1 MRAHFLVLLAGAA
14 LSACSAPP
22 SSTSF
27 VGPSGE
33 QIHSTKCSSS
43 PQGCFQE
50 AAKTCGGPYRTLDS
64 ESHAGGTVA
73 DILPG
78 PVTWYGLT
86 YSCGK
91 SDGSIPSFDFR
102 GKAGAPEAQI
112 SSADAA
118 RCESLGYA
126 KGTSLFLEC
135 LKVQVAN
142 RAPPPAPQAAF
153 GDSLQQSAAQKPAPY
168 MIPTPA
174 VARQTTRQTNCLS
187 NGANGFNCTSY

>member
-142 RAPPPAPQAAF
+142 RAPPPAPQVVVQQAPENPLAAF

-168 MIPTPA
+168 
-174 VARQTTRQTNCLS
+174 
-187 NGANGFNCTSY
+187 GFNCTSY